1 MDPMFLRTDQYRSEA
16 NLRARQSIYVYQQ
29 PPVDL
34 PNVVLDIAAPADDA
48 VVVDV
53 GCGNGAY
60 LVELGRRGHR
70 GTTVG
75 VDLSEGMLKTSR
87 RAMPRAHA
95 IIADASTLPLKDH
108 TAALVLAMHMLY
120 HVPDPVIAITEFRR
134 VLAPRGRLVVGLN
147 ASGHLQELRE
157 AVRKAG
163 RDIGLP
169 HQAVGDRLGLGEGE
183 ELLRRV
189 FRSVVRHDFVAELVL
204 TDVEPLETYITSS
217 INTGMVPE
225 AKRGDYVQ
233 QVINYLPRRPGGLLT
248 IRTHPGCL
256 VCS

>member
-16 NLRARQSIYVYQQ
+16 NLRARQSIFVYQQ
-29 PPVDL
+29 PRVDL

-48 VVVDV
+48 MVVDV

-60 LVELGRRGHR
+60 LAELGRRGHR
-70 GTTVG
+70 GPVLG
-75 VDLSEGMLKTSR
+75 ADLSEGMLKASR
-87 RAMPRAHA
+87 RALPRVHA
-95 IIADASTLPLKDH
+95 IIADASALPLKDH
-108 TAALVLAMHMLY
+108 TAVLVLAMHMLY
-120 HVPDPVIAITEFRR
+120 HVPDPVIAIAEFRR
-134 VLAPRGRLVVGLN
+134 VLTPQGRLVVGLN
-147 ASGHLQELRE
+147 ASDHLQELRE
-157 AVRKAG
+157 AVGKAG

-169 HQAVGDRLGLGEGE
+169 NQAVGDRLGLGEGE

-189 FRSVVRHDFVAELVL
+189 FGSVVRHDFLAELVL

-233 QVINYLPRRPGGLLT
+233 RVINYLPRRHGGLLT
-248 IRTHPGCL
+248 IRTHPACL